1 MWISTQSSIRCGGT
15 RLGNSVD
22 TITPV
27 QNQNFSGNRKELAKV
42 LGADV
47 GQPKS
52 HLHRNFPGIWQI
64 LWRPFLESLYA
75 NTSQIGNKWDC
86 WEGSAQ
92 IYGRDFAVLLQSGLD
107 ENGGRVPWHATAI
120 CETYKISCL
129 LGRDLMRGS
138 SDNHLKDQSFH
149 LVQWSNTTPYLCK
162 RLVAT
167 ASVRQESHARYIPW
181 LCVTRGR
188 EDLERSHFRRR
199 RPWMVKKSYSPVA
212 DGTVKLSGKDLVLR
226 TSTLVRDRPDR
237 GEEQGNLL
245 GASDGSS
252 PTPFRDS
259 SLHDGEAR
267 NYFWSISGNFIYR
280 HHVEPRVKLYLP
292 REASFPIPLKY
303 IDVTRAAR
311 KSLDKMLDKI
321 STIIGTFMEVENC
334 HIRGHVSL
342 GSPYWIR
349 KHRMEKRGP
358 GRRLTRKQTTSR
370 PHLLWPEIWKDM
382 SEASK
387 RRENQKWAIE
397 KPKLDN
403 ARKLLGI
410 YFFDRMKN
418 SSGWRIQGNM
428 KNARGMLEVSMP
440 AAMPCTT
447 RRAEYSETCSVSVNC
462 KAKYALHRWS
472 RRIYEKAYGRNSSQR
487 SWGSYCRERN

>member
-22 TITPV
+22 TMKPV

-47 GQPKS
+47 GQPKN
-52 HLHRNFPGIWQI
+52 HQHGQFPWNLANLVKTFPGIIVRQH
-64 LWRPFLESLYA
+64 LTDRKQMGLLREQCAELRK
-75 NTSQIGNKWDC
+75 GLC
-86 WEGSAQ
+86 G
-92 IYGRDFAVLLQSGLD
+92 AVPIWSGWKMVGVL
-107 ENGGRVPWHATAI
+107 PWHATVI
-120 CETYKISCL
+120 SETYKISCL
-129 LGRDLMRGS
+129 LGRHPHERRFGQPFKGPIIPFGAVVEYHTVCAKDLS
-138 SDNHLKDQSFH
+138 
-149 LVQWSNTTPYLCK
+149 
-162 RLVAT
+162 RLHQFGKKVMPGIFLGFAL
-167 ASVRQESHARYIPW
+167 HAG
-181 LCVTRGR
+181 GR
-188 EDLERSHFRRR
+188 DLERSHFRRR
-199 RPWMVKKSYSPVA
+199 RPWMVKKSFSPVA
-212 DGTVKLSGKDLVLR
+212 DGTVKLSGKDQVLR
-226 TSTLVRDRPDR
+226 TSTLIRDRPDR

-267 NYFWSISGNFIYR
+267 SYFWSISGNFIHR

-311 KSLDKMLDKI
+311 TSLDKMLDKI

-342 GSPYWIR
+342 GLLFWVR
-349 KHRMEKRGP
+349 EHRMEKHGP

-382 SEASK
+382 SEALK

-403 ARKLLGI
+403 ARKLRGI
-410 YFFDRMKN
+410 YFFD
-418 SSGWRIQGNM
+418 
-428 KNARGMLEVSMP
+428 P
-440 AAMPCTT
+440 AD
-447 RRAEYSETCSVSVNC
+447 EEF
-462 KAKYALHRWS
+462 
-472 RRIYEKAYGRNSSQR
+472 
-487 SWGSYCRERN
+487 